1 MHIHLCCIGKTDNT
15 FLEALMD
22 QYTKKL
28 PHYTKFSLVIL
39 PDIKNRK
46 TLSTAQQKEKEAQ
59 LFNKTI
65 PAKEVVVLF
74 DEKGKSFDSEGF
86 AQYLSKKQVGGTR
99 SVWFLIGGPYGFSSE
114 MYQRAQEKIA
124 LSKMTFSH
132 QMVRLFVVE
141 QIYRAFSILHNE
153 PYHHR

>member
-1 MHIHLCCIGKTDNT
+1 
-15 FLEALMD
+15 MD

-114 MYQRAQEKIA
+114 MYTRAQEKIA

-141 QIYRAFSILHNE
+141 QFYRAFSILHNE

>member
-1 MHIHLCCIGKTDNT
+1 
-15 FLEALMD
+15 MD

>member
-15 FLEALMD
+15 LLEALMD

-114 MYQRAQEKIA
+114 MYTRAQEKIA

-141 QIYRAFSILHNE
+141 QFYRAFSILHNE

>member
-1 MHIHLCCIGKTDNT
+1 
-15 FLEALMD
+15 MD

-114 MYQRAQEKIA
+114 MYTRAQEKIA